1 MAIAAGLGLA
11 LTGFSSHGSHGKS
24 HSSGGGCSNSHK
36 SNGSSS
42 GGTSDDSSSGSGSS
56 TSGGGGSYNGN
67 RYDSNNTT
75 GSTTSGSTSSG
86 NRTAT
91 ATTYVVTCASAA
103 KGETDSTI
111 KVSTGSG
118 GSGRRS
124 YQVRVMF
131 YDKAGAVVDR
141 GTASVSLGPN
151 ASSTVTVPMSNPAL
165 LARVDLCGSEATAG

>member
-42 GGTSDDSSSGSGSS
+42 GGSSDDSSSSSSGSS
-56 TSGGGGSYNGN
+56 SSGGSRYNGN

-75 GSTTSGSTSSG
+75 GSTSSGSTPSG

-91 ATTYVVTCASAA
+91 PTTYVVTCASAA
-103 KGETDSTI
+103 KGETNSTI

-118 GSGRRS
+118 SSGSRS

-131 YDKAGAVVDR
+131 YDKAGAIIDR
-141 GTASVSLGPN
+141 GTATVSLGPN
-151 ASSTVTVPMSNPAL
+151 ASSTVKVPMSKPAL
-165 LARVDLCGSEATAG
+165 LAQVDLCGSEATAD